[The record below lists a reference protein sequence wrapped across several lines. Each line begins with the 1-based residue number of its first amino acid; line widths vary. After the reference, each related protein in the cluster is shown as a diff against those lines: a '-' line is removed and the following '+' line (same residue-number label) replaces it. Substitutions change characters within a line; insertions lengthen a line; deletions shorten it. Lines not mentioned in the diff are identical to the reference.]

1 MADELR
7 ITLIKSHIGRPEK
20 HRAVLMGM
28 GLNRVNKTVTLK
40 DTQAVR
46 GMVKKVE
53 HLVKVEE

>member
-1 MADELR
+1 MSDELR

-28 GLNRVNKTVTLK
+28 GLNKVNKTVTLK